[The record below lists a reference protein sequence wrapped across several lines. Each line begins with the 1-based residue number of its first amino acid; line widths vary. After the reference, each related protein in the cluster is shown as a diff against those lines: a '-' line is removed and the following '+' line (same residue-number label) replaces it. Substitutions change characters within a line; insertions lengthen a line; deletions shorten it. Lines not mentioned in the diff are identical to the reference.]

1 MANTQ
6 KIFRV
11 CGVVTTEF
19 FILHMSETV
28 KRLRKR
34 KFLTQVPICSGNPS
48 LRFSGTEQRT
58 RLLVCVCVEQRNS

>member
-6 KIFRV
+6 KILRV

-48 LRFSGTEQRT
+48 LRFSGTE
-58 RLLVCVCVEQRNS
+58 